1 MQNEPILGDI
11 FRYSAT
17 GSSIKKP
24 VFMRVCGHFE
34 ARRTTRH
41 DPNDVAPKRQAT
53 GSNPAGGAKND
64 RCKPFFDGLQR
75 FFVIVFS
82 EHSCCST
89 GTILYIFRCMPA
101 NWLRTIFPAL
111 LIKNADLLIR
121 FFSPIFQMGPMPAM
135 QPVCWPVPATCE
147 AVLPGPPNP
156 MWRAPVP
163 LVPPGHEP
171 NAGQDWHR
179 RRSQTSGR

>member
-1 MQNEPILGDI
+1 MMQNMHKDALAPKAVLCQYFTIKCVRIL
-11 FRYSAT
+11 RNTAVHWLNLT
-17 GSSIKKP
+17 
-24 VFMRVCGHFE
+24 
-34 ARRTTRH
+34 
-41 DPNDVAPKRQAT
+41 PKRQAT

-75 FFVIVFS
+75 FFVIVSS
-82 EHSCCST
+82 EHSCRSA

-101 NWLRTIFPAL
+101 NWLQTIFPAL

-121 FFSPIFQMGPMPAM
+121 FSRPIFRMGPTPAM

-147 AVLPGPPNP
+147 AVPPGTPNP

-163 LVPPGHEP
+163 LVPPGDEP
-171 NAGQDWHR
+171 NAGRDWHR
-179 RRSQTSGR
+179 RRSQTSGH

>member
-1 MQNEPILGDI
+1 M
-11 FRYSAT
+11 
-17 GSSIKKP
+17 
-24 VFMRVCGHFE
+24 
-34 ARRTTRH
+34 
-41 DPNDVAPKRQAT
+41 
-53 GSNPAGGAKND
+53 
-64 RCKPFFDGLQR
+64 GLQMHGLLLSDRPLVRTQPGVPKMTAVSR
-75 FFVIVFS
+75 FSMVYSVFVIIS
-82 EHSCCST
+82 PEHSCRSA

-121 FFSPIFQMGPMPAM
+121 FSRPIFRMGPTPAM

-163 LVPPGHEP
+163 SVPPGDEP
-171 NAGQDWHR
+171 SVGRDWHR
-179 RRSQTSGR
+179 RRSQTSGH

>member
-1 MQNEPILGDI
+1 MYFHVYLIYRFTRTFTDHSSVITRCWGFELQNGKSSLKSPQTL
-11 FRYSAT
+11 AT
-17 GSSIKKP
+17 QD
-24 VFMRVCGHFE
+24 F
-34 ARRTTRH
+34 
-41 DPNDVAPKRQAT
+41 APASFLST
-53 GSNPAGGAKND
+53 HSKND

-75 FFVIVFS
+75 LFVIVSSWRF
-82 EHSCCST
+82 CRFA
-89 GTILYIFRCMPA
+89 GAMLYIFRCIPA

-121 FFSPIFQMGPMPAM
+121 FSRPIFRMGPTPAM

-147 AVLPGPPNP
+147 AVPPGPPNP

-163 LVPPGHEP
+163 SVPPGAEP

>member
-1 MQNEPILGDI
+1 MHSDI
-11 FRYSAT
+11 CEDIT
-17 GSSIKKP
+17 GNSTNIS
-24 VFMRVCGHFE
+24 
-34 ARRTTRH
+34 
-41 DPNDVAPKRQAT
+41 PKRQAT

-75 FFVIVFS
+75 FFVTVFS
-82 EHSCCST
+82 ERSCRST

-101 NWLRTIFPAL
+101 NWIRTIFPAL
-111 LIKNADLLIR
+111 LIK
-121 FFSPIFQMGPMPAM
+121 FSRPIFRMGPTPAM
-135 QPVCWPVPATCE
+135 RPVCWPVPATCE

-163 LVPPGHEP
+163 SVPPGAEP

>member
-1 MQNEPILGDI
+1 M
-11 FRYSAT
+11 Y
-17 GSSIKKP
+17 
-24 VFMRVCGHFE
+24 
-34 ARRTTRH
+34 RT
-41 DPNDVAPKRQAT
+41 PKRQAT
-53 GSNPAGGAKND
+53 GSNPARGGAKND

-75 FFVIVFS
+75 FFVIAFS
-82 EHSCCST
+82 ERSCHSA

-121 FFSPIFQMGPMPAM
+121 FSRPIFRMGPTPAM
-135 QPVCWPVPATCE
+135 RPVCWPVPATCE
-147 AVLPGPPNP
+147 AVLPEPPNP
-156 MWRAPVP
+156 TWRAPVP
-163 LVPPGHEP
+163 SGAEP

>member
-1 MQNEPILGDI
+1 MDNSRSMVEMHSGICEDI
-11 FRYSAT
+11 AGNST
-17 GSSIKKP
+17 NIS
-24 VFMRVCGHFE
+24 
-34 ARRTTRH
+34 
-41 DPNDVAPKRQAT
+41 PKRQAT
-53 GSNPAGGAKND
+53 GSNPAGGAQMTVVSH
-64 RCKPFFDGLQR
+64 FLMVYSG
-75 FFVIVFS
+75 FFVTVFP
-82 EHSCCST
+82 ERFCRFAK
-89 GTILYIFRCMPA
+89 TILYIFRCMPA

-121 FFSPIFQMGPMPAM
+121 FSRPIFRMGPTPTM

-147 AVLPGPPNP
+147 AVPSGPPNP

-163 LVPPGHEP
+163 SVPPGAEP